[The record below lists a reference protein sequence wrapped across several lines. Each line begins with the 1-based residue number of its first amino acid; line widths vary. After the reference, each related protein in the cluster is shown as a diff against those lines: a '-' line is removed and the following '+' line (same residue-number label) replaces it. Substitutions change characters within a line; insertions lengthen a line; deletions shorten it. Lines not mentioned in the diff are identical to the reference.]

1 MIDQLIDW
9 LIYSDHACA
18 GVRREKFMHQSVP
31 GCSSC
36 GGRCGGGRRC
46 SMSSLTTSQ
55 ETHSSPGRKSS
66 RTSTHWWGGAEREG
80 EERGEVY
87 RHSDNEFPLAQVD
100 TWTELSVQIFSRH
113 EDGNATHRE
122 DGEGPTH
129 KAEGEAPAHSREQ
142 EMMRSLNANIR
153 SCLSHY
159 TTRLSGENGG

>member
-1 MIDQLIDW
+1 MIDRLIDW

-80 EERGEVY
+80 EEGWGGGEVY
-87 RHSDNEFPLAQVD
+87 DYGHSDNEFPL
-100 TWTELSVQIFSRH
+100 LLL
-113 EDGNATHRE
+113 HRLRPGQSSQFRYFPGMKMGMLLTGRME
-122 DGEGPTH
+122 KVLPT
-129 KAEGEAPAHSREQ
+129 KRRGKPQ
-142 EMMRSLNANIR
+142 P
-153 SCLSHY
+153 
-159 TTRLSGENGG
+159 TVENRR